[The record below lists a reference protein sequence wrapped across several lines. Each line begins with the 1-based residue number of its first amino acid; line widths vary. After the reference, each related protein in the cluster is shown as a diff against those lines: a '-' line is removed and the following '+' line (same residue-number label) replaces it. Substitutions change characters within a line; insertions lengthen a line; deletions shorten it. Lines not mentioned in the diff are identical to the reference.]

1 MANAMFV
8 HVCLNLLK
16 RKDRIC
22 HSFSTQGNGRK
33 GHTCFKFAVV
43 SKSTDNMVFF
53 VTFGWVPS
61 KHDVKTKILQGRN
74 SSKYD
79 KYCRKQTTF
88 LKDMFRNAY
97 AIISLMS
104 S

>member
-1 MANAMFV
+1 MITDQIG
-8 HVCLNLLK
+8 LLSVLLLLFMIIKSPVIFISTK
-16 RKDRIC
+16 RISRGFLSCSLPRI
-22 HSFSTQGNGRK
+22 
-33 GHTCFKFAVV
+33 AVV
-43 SKSTDNMVFF
+43 ENRLLAYVRD
-53 VTFGWVPS
+53 
-61 KHDVKTKILQGRN
+61 ILNTVLGRN

-88 LKDMFRNAY
+88 LKDMFRHAY